1 MTSVGIDVSKGK
13 SIVCFLR
20 PYGEVVA
27 SPYEVL
33 HTEADISALTTR
45 IQSIDGEVR
54 IVMEATG
61 AYHLPLL
68 SSFKDA
74 GIFVSVINPL
84 VMKKY
89 ASTAIRK
96 GKTDKLDSVRIAN
109 YGIDHWFKLADY
121 ALPDELYAQLRLLG
135 RQYAHYITIR
145 IECKLTLTD
154 ILDRTMPGIKALLS
168 GKRSEEPT
176 KDKLSD
182 FVEEY
187 WHFDNITKKS
197 EVQFIRSYCTWAK
210 KKGYHASESKAKAIY
225 TLACNGIPTLPSSAA
240 STKMLTL
247 EAVRVLKEV
256 NKTLETILTQMQE
269 LAITL
274 PEYTVVR
281 SMNGVGDVLAPRLIA
296 EIGDVRRF
304 HNGSALIAF
313 AGIDSPPFQS
323 GSFTGTRRKIS
334 KRGSS
339 LLRKTGYEVMK
350 CLKTIKPIE
359 DDAVYRYMLKK
370 EAEGKAKKVAKI
382 AALNK
387 FLRIYYA
394 RVKEIYVNGIFLDS
408 EPEASIA
415 TAVGGSPFTDVKKA
429 VN

>member
-1 MTSVGIDVSKGK
+1 MTSVGIDVSKDK
-13 SIVCFLR
+13 STICILR

-27 SPYEVL
+27 SPYEIL
-33 HTEADISALTTR
+33 HTESEIGSLVSC
-45 IQSIDGEVR
+45 IQSIEGEVR

-68 SSFKDA
+68 SRFKES
-74 GIFVSVINPL
+74 GYFVSVINPL
-84 VMKKY
+84 AMKKY
-89 ASTAIRK
+89 ASTALRK

-109 YGIDHWFKLADY
+109 YGIDNWFKLVDY
-121 ALPDELYAQLRLLG
+121 SLPDELYAQLRLLG
-135 RQYAHYITIR
+135 PQYAHYITIR
-145 IECKLTLTD
+145 IESKLALTD
-154 ILDRTMPGIKALLS
+154 LLDRAMPGIKTLLS

-182 FVEEY
+182 FAEEY

-197 EVQFIRSYCTWAK
+197 EAQFIRSYCAWAK
-210 KKGYHASESKAKAIY
+210 KKGYHASESKANAIY
-225 TLACNGIPTLPSSAA
+225 TWACNGIPTLPSSAA

-256 NKTLETILTQMQE
+256 NKTLETILTKMQE
-269 LAITL
+269 LAISL
-274 PEYTVVR
+274 PEYGVVR
-281 SMNGVGDVLAPRLIA
+281 AMSGVGDVLAPRLIA

-304 HNGSALIAF
+304 HSGSALIAF

-323 GSFTGTRRKIS
+323 GNFTGTRRKIS

-339 LLRKTGYEVMK
+339 LLRKTGCEVMK
-350 CLKTIKPIE
+350 CLKTGKPAQE
-359 DDAVYRYMLKK
+359 NAVYLYMLKK
-370 EAEGKAKKVAKI
+370 EAEGKPKKVAKI

-394 RVKEIYVNGIFLDS
+394 RVNELY
-408 EPEASIA
+408 A
-415 TAVGGSPFTDVKKA
+415 T
-429 VN
+429 

>member
-13 SIVCFLR
+13 STVCILK
-20 PYGEVVA
+20 PYGEVIV
-27 SPYEVL
+27 SPYEVQ
-33 HTEADISALTTR
+33 HTESDLRVLISH
-45 IQSIDGEVR
+45 IKSIEGEVR

-68 SSFKDA
+68 SGFKDA
-74 GIFVSVINPL
+74 GFFVSVINPL
-84 VMKKY
+84 AMKRY

-96 GKTDKLDSVRIAN
+96 GKTDKMDAVRIAN
-109 YGIDHWFKLADY
+109 YGIDNWFKLLDY
-121 ALPDELYAQLRLLG
+121 TLPDEVYAQLRLLG

-145 IECKLTLTD
+145 IESKLALTD
-154 ILDRTMPGIKALLS
+154 LLDRTMPGIKSLLS

-182 FVEEY
+182 FVAEY

-197 EVQFIRSYCTWAK
+197 ESQFIRSYCTWAK
-210 KKGYHASESKAKAIY
+210 KKGYHASESKAKSIY
-225 TLACNGIPTLPSSAA
+225 ALACNGIPTLPASTA
-240 STKMLTL
+240 STKMLIL

-256 NKTLETILTQMQE
+256 NKTLESILTQMQK
-269 LAITL
+269 LATTL
-274 PEYTVVR
+274 PEYNTIR
-281 SMNGVGDVLAPRLIA
+281 AMNGVGDVLAPRLIA

-304 HNGSALIAF
+304 HSGSALIAF

-323 GSFTGTRRKIS
+323 GSFTGTQRKIS

-350 CLKTIKPIE
+350 CLKTVKPSQ
-359 DDAVYRYMLKK
+359 DNAVYLYMLKK
-370 EAEGKAKKVAKI
+370 EAEGKPKKVAKI

-394 RVKEIYVNGIFLDS
+394 RVS
-408 EPEASIA
+408 EVYS
-415 TAVGGSPFTDVKKA
+415 G
-429 VN
+429 

>member
-13 SIVCFLR
+13 STVCILK
-20 PYGEVVA
+20 PYGEVIV
-27 SPYEVL
+27 SPYEVQ
-33 HTEADISALTTR
+33 HTEPDLRVLISH
-45 IQSIDGEVR
+45 IKSIEGEVR

-68 SSFKDA
+68 SGFKDA
-74 GIFVSVINPL
+74 GFFVSVINPL
-84 VMKKY
+84 AMKRY

-96 GKTDKLDSVRIAN
+96 GKTDKMDTVRIAN
-109 YGIDHWFKLADY
+109 YGIDNWFKLVDY
-121 ALPDELYAQLRLLG
+121 TLPDEVYAQLRLLG

-145 IECKLTLTD
+145 IESKLALTD
-154 ILDRTMPGIKALLS
+154 LLDRTMPGIKSLLS

-182 FVEEY
+182 FVAEY

-197 EVQFIRSYCTWAK
+197 ESQFIRSYCTWAK
-210 KKGYHASESKAKAIY
+210 KKGYHASESKAKSIY
-225 TLACNGIPTLPSSAA
+225 ALACNGIPTLPASTA
-240 STKMLTL
+240 STKMLIL

-256 NKTLETILTQMQE
+256 NKTLESILTQMQE
-269 LAITL
+269 LATTL
-274 PEYTVVR
+274 PEYNTVR
-281 SMNGVGDVLAPRLIA
+281 AMNGVGDVLAPRLIA

-304 HNGSALIAF
+304 HSGSALIAF
-313 AGIDSPPFQS
+313 AGIDSPSFQS
-323 GSFTGTRRKIS
+323 GSFTGTQRKIS

-350 CLKTIKPIE
+350 CLKTVKPSQ
-359 DDAVYRYMLKK
+359 DNAVYLYMLKK
-370 EAEGKAKKVAKI
+370 EAEGKSKKVAKI

-394 RVKEIYVNGIFLDS
+394 RVS
-408 EPEASIA
+408 EVYS
-415 TAVGGSPFTDVKKA
+415 G
-429 VN
+429 

>member
-13 SIVCFLR
+13 STVCILK
-20 PYGEVVA
+20 PYGEVIV
-27 SPYEVL
+27 SPYEVQ
-33 HTEADISALTTR
+33 HTEPDLRVLISH
-45 IQSIDGEVR
+45 IKSIEGEVR

-68 SSFKDA
+68 SGFKDA
-74 GIFVSVINPL
+74 GFFVSVINPL
-84 VMKKY
+84 AMKRY

-96 GKTDKLDSVRIAN
+96 GKTDKMDTVRIAN
-109 YGIDHWFKLADY
+109 YGIDNWFKLVDY
-121 ALPDELYAQLRLLG
+121 TLPDEVYAQLRLLG

-145 IECKLTLTD
+145 IESKLALTD
-154 ILDRTMPGIKALLS
+154 LLDRTMPGIKSLLS

-182 FVEEY
+182 FVAEY

-197 EVQFIRSYCTWAK
+197 ESQFIRSYCTWAK
-210 KKGYHASESKAKAIY
+210 KKGYHASESKAKSIY
-225 TLACNGIPTLPSSAA
+225 ALACNGIPTLPASTA
-240 STKMLTL
+240 STKMLIL

-256 NKTLETILTQMQE
+256 NKTLESILTQMQE
-269 LAITL
+269 LATTL
-274 PEYTVVR
+274 PEYNTVR
-281 SMNGVGDVLAPRLIA
+281 AMNGVGDVLAPRLIA

-304 HNGSALIAF
+304 HSGSALIAF
-313 AGIDSPPFQS
+313 AGIDSPSFQS
-323 GSFTGTRRKIS
+323 GSFTGTQRKIS

-350 CLKTIKPIE
+350 CLKTVKPSQ
-359 DDAVYRYMLKK
+359 DNAVYLYMLKK
-370 EAEGKAKKVAKI
+370 EAEGKPKKVAKI

-394 RVKEIYVNGIFLDS
+394 RVS
-408 EPEASIA
+408 EVYS
-415 TAVGGSPFTDVKKA
+415 G
-429 VN
+429 

>member
-13 SIVCFLR
+13 SIVCILR

-33 HTEADISALTTR
+33 HTETDISALTTR

-96 GKTDKLDSVRIAN
+96 TDKLDSVRIAN

-121 ALPDELYAQLRLLG
+121 TLPDELYAQLRLLG

-145 IECKLTLTD
+145 IECKLSLTD

-182 FVEEY
+182 FVAEY

-210 KKGYHASESKAKAIY
+210 KKRYHASESKAKEIY
-225 TLACNGIPTLPSSAA
+225 TLACNGIPSLPSSAA

-350 CLKTIKPIE
+350 CLKTVKPIE

-394 RVKEIYVNGIFLDS
+394 RVKEIFVNGIFLDS

-415 TAVGGSPFTDVKKA
+415 TAAGGLPFTAVQKA

>member
-13 SIVCFLR
+13 STVCILK
-20 PYGEVVA
+20 PYGEVIV
-27 SPYEVL
+27 SPYEVQ
-33 HTEADISALTTR
+33 HTEPDLRVLISR
-45 IQSIDGEVR
+45 IKSIEGEVR

-74 GIFVSVINPL
+74 GFFVSVINPL
-84 VMKKY
+84 AMKRY

-96 GKTDKLDSVRIAN
+96 GKTDKMDAVRIAN
-109 YGIDHWFKLADY
+109 YGIDNWFKLVDY
-121 ALPDELYAQLRLLG
+121 TLPDEVYAQLRLLG
-135 RQYAHYITIR
+135 RQYTHYITIR
-145 IECKLTLTD
+145 IESKLALTD
-154 ILDRTMPGIKALLS
+154 LLDRTMPGIKSLLS

-182 FVEEY
+182 FVAEY

-197 EVQFIRSYCTWAK
+197 ESQFIRSYCTWAK
-210 KKGYHASESKAKAIY
+210 KKGYHASESKAKSIY
-225 TLACNGIPTLPSSAA
+225 ALACNGIPTLPASTA
-240 STKMLTL
+240 STKMLIL

-256 NKTLETILTQMQE
+256 NKTLESILTQMQE
-269 LAITL
+269 LATTL
-274 PEYTVVR
+274 PEYNTVR
-281 SMNGVGDVLAPRLIA
+281 AMNGVGDVLAPRLIA

-304 HNGSALIAF
+304 HSGSALIAL

-323 GSFTGTRRKIS
+323 GSFTGTQRKIS

-350 CLKTIKPIE
+350 CLKTVKPSQ
-359 DDAVYRYMLKK
+359 DNAVYLYMLKK
-370 EAEGKAKKVAKI
+370 EAEGKPKKVAKI

-394 RVKEIYVNGIFLDS
+394 RVS
-408 EPEASIA
+408 EVYS
-415 TAVGGSPFTDVKKA
+415 G
-429 VN
+429 